1 MSLSREKHFE
11 GKVVN
16 NLLIRGN
23 NILAFIYEE
32 KKFRLIDR
40 KAKITTDVPWLSDQ
54 PIYCTG
60 LQWAPDFHPRENSI
74 AFIRD
79 PNGIYIINT

>member
-1 MSLSREKHFE
+1 MSLSKEKHFE

-40 KAKITTDVPWLSDQ
+40 KAKITTDVPWLSD
-54 PIYCTG
+54 
-60 LQWAPDFHPRENSI
+60 
-74 AFIRD
+74 
-79 PNGIYIINT
+79 